1 MSGLLKITEG
11 AVCMHPRVKLVWVPT
26 GESQKQLRYQCF
38 DCGCLNGK
46 AIAHSKAK
54 PNTEL
59 VDFEALDRYHREYQE
74 RYDQFRQDRKTRY
87 AEYLDSDQWRAL
99 RERVFRRAGGTCEG
113 CGLHPA
119 TQVHHLT
126 YAHIF
131 SEFLFE
137 LVAVCDDCHRLTHAS
152 SLNALPWWDAA
163 E

>member
-87 AEYLDSDQWRAL
+87 AEYLESDQSPYPRFKPERLAL
-99 RERVFRRAGGTCEG
+99 VGCRRMTSLARTREIFALLEP
-113 CGLHPA
+113 HAPA
-119 TQVHHLT
+119 
-126 YAHIF
+126 
-131 SEFLFE
+131 
-137 LVAVCDDCHRLTHAS
+137 
-152 SLNALPWWDAA
+152 DAEA
-163 E
+163 T